1 MNATRKKKKRRQVSR
16 NLGEGYPSS
25 GTLFPRRG
33 KQIPNTQ
40 FSCRTFRSHPR
51 NRPSYLEIIR
61 TIDAVDFD
69 PDHKGYFFPTG
80 SRVNK
85 LAISRD
91 DLATILATSEA
102 VSHLGKTF
110 QNNFQKLTEKI
121 FAGSSKA
128 SPDEKQPIIIRAP
141 QTIQGDTLEKG
152 LRILPG
158 MWK

>member
-1 MNATRKKKKRRQVSR
+1 MPLILT
-16 NLGEGYPSS
+16 
-25 GTLFPRRG
+25 
-33 KQIPNTQ
+33 
-40 FSCRTFRSHPR
+40 
-51 NRPSYLEIIR
+51 
-61 TIDAVDFD
+61 

-80 SRVNK
+80 GRVK
-85 LAISRD
+85 RLVTSRD
-91 DLATILATSEA
+91 DLRPFWPSEA

-110 QNNFQKLTEKI
+110 QNNFQQLTEKT

-128 SPDEKQPIIIRAP
+128 SPDEKQSIIIRAP